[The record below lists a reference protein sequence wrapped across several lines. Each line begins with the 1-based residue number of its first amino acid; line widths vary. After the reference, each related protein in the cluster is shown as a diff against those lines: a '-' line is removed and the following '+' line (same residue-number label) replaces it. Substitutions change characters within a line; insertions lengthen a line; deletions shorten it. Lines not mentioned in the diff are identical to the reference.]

1 MGGIFPQIDFG
12 FAAVVVV
19 VIILM
24 VDIPSRRVV
33 IMLVHH
39 GQFQA
44 VGQSPSF
51 FVVCSF
57 AGRSRRADD
66 HDVGIFG
73 PDGFINHRKP
83 FREHAADEVFVAQ
96 SDVFQVE
103 RFGMSGLDP
112 FASPSCGFGIPV
124 GIFNQVE
131 HVLYVLPHLLH
142 RDAALL
148 AVGRH
153 EVLGMMAR
161 ASDAGILAGHACGH
175 DRQRFGTDV
184 LAKLEILEVAQ
195 AARLVVT
202 PDVGRRFS
210 GFQRADGLFPM
221 IDVVHPVPMGQTS
234 AGEADETRTDVGNG
248 LSQVGAKPVLPSLER
263 LLWEQ

>member
-1 MGGIFPQIDFG
+1 MGRIFPQVDLGLMSVIM
-12 FAAVVVV
+12 VV
-19 VIILM
+19 VIL
-24 VDIPSRRVV
+24 VVNEPSRCVV

-44 VGQSPSF
+44 VGQGPAF
-51 FVVCSF
+51 FVVRSF

-73 PDGFINHRKP
+73 PYGFINHRKP

-103 RFGMSGLDP
+103 RFGMSGLGP
-112 FASPSCGFGIPV
+112 FASPPCGFGIPV

-153 EVLGMMAR
+153 EVFGMMAR
-161 ASDAGILAGHACGH
+161 ASDTGILAGHACGH

-195 AARLVVT
+195 TARLVVT

-221 IDVVHPVPMGQTS
+221 IDVVHPVPMCQTS

-248 LSQVGAKPVLPSLER
+248 LRQVGAKPVLPSLER

>member
-1 MGGIFPQIDFG
+1 MF
-12 FAAVVVV
+12 
-19 VIILM
+19 
-24 VDIPSRRVV
+24 
-33 IMLVHH
+33 VHH

-44 VGQSPSF
+44 VGQGPTF
-51 FVVCSF
+51 FVVRSF

-153 EVLGMMAR
+153 EVFGMMAR
-161 ASDAGILAGHACGH
+161 ASDTGILAGHACGH
-175 DRQRFGTDV
+175 DR
-184 LAKLEILEVAQ
+184 
-195 AARLVVT
+195 
-202 PDVGRRFS
+202 
-210 GFQRADGLFPM
+210 
-221 IDVVHPVPMGQTS
+221 
-234 AGEADETRTDVGNG
+234 
-248 LSQVGAKPVLPSLER
+248 
-263 LLWEQ
+263 